1 MKTSYFWRMVRDA
14 ETAYK
19 TAEFLLQIK
28 AIELNPGNPFHWSS
42 GWRSPIYRR
51 QPSVVYPI
59 IRTFLR
65 ERIAAAVEEAYTR
78 PDAIAVATGAIAL
91 GALVAEQMNL
101 PLVYVRPEPKKH
113 GMKNQVEGHLE
124 PGQKVVVFEDL
135 VSTGRSSLNAVQA
148 LREDHAEVLGMMA
161 LFTYGFEEAAHRFK
175 EAECGLVTLSD
186 YAHLVVQAEKTG
198 AIEEQDAELLRKW
211 RESPEIWGQPNSI
224 S

>member
-1 MKTSYFWRMVRDA
+1 MVRDA

-28 AIELNPGNPFHWSS
+28 AIKLNPGDPFHWSS
-42 GWRSPIYRR
+42 GWRSPIYCDNRKAL
-51 QPSVVYPI
+51 SYPI

-78 PDAIAVATGAIAL
+78 PDAIAAVATGAIAL

-135 VSTGRSSLNAVQA
+135 VSTGGSSLKAVEA
-148 LREDHAEVLGMMA
+148 LREEGAEVLGMMA
-161 LFTYGFEEAAHRFK
+161 LFTYGFAEAAHRFE
-175 EAECGLVTLSD
+175 EAECRLVTLSD
-186 YAHLVVQAEKTG
+186 YAHLIVQAAKTG
-198 AIEEQDAELLRKW
+198 AIDEQDAELLSKW
-211 RESPEIWGQPNSI
+211 RESPESWGQPKSVL
-224 S
+224 

>member
-1 MKTSYFWRMVRDA
+1 MVKDA

-28 AIELNPGNPFHWSS
+28 AIELSPKEPFQWSS
-42 GWRSPIYRR
+42 GWRSPIYCDNRKAL
-51 QPSVVYPI
+51 SFPI

-65 ERIAAAVEEAYTR
+65 ERIAAAIEGAYTR
-78 PDAIAVATGAIAL
+78 PDAIAAVATGAIAL

-135 VSTGRSSLNAVQA
+135 VSTGGSSLKAVKA
-148 LREDHAEVLGMMA
+148 LRAEGAEVLGMMA
-161 LFTYGFEEAAHRFK
+161 LFTYGFQEAAHRFE
-175 EAECGLVTLSD
+175 EAKCSLLTLSD
-186 YAHLVVQAEKTG
+186 YEHLIVQAARTG
-198 AIEEQDAELLRKW
+198 AIKEQDANLLSQW
-211 RESPEIWGQPNSI
+211 RESPENWGQTQSH